1 MNGRCT
7 GASVEPLVVFK
18 NHIWQAKTLLQNFL
32 KLRPTMCVCVLF
44 FSYDI
49 CWSQSVVLIMGVRWR
64 VEEILNFTRDCDETQ
79 FAWNWFWLCWDFYL
93 KKGCEFV
100 LAVVCSCYVVRILK
114 IETVSVD
121 SRRLPPNSCLR
132 PPHNTKR
139 VSHCKCEGYL
149 GSKFHFN
156 HCQNLHLSPFSLRP
170 RSPEVLLE
178 SWGLSME
185 SLELISI
192 SRAGNPHLAFLGVVF
207 RDSGEDYFFL
217 PIKTQNI
224 AN

>member
-1 MNGRCT
+1 
-7 GASVEPLVVFK
+7 VP
-18 NHIWQAKTLLQNFL
+18 
-32 KLRPTMCVCVLF
+32 
-44 FSYDI
+44 
-49 CWSQSVVLIMGVRWR
+49 IMGVRWR

-149 GSKFHFN
+149 VSKFHFN
-156 HCQNLHLSPFSLRP
+156 HCQNLHLSPFSLRF
-170 RSPEVLLE
+170 RSPEVMLE
-178 SWGLSME
+178 SWGLSMW
-185 SLELISI
+185 
-192 SRAGNPHLAFLGVVF
+192 VF
-207 RDSGEDYFFL
+207 RTYFYQSCGKSPPCVSWRCISWQWRRLFL
-217 PIKTQNI
+217 F